1 MSKWSKDSWKNF
13 KIKHI
18 PQYNDPDQLEKAL
31 KKLEGF
37 PPLVFAGEC
46 RNLKQ
51 DLAKA
56 SKGDAF
62 LVQGGDCA
70 ESFKEFNAN
79 NIRDTFRVILQMSA
93 VITAKLKVPVI
104 KLGRIAGQFAK
115 PRSSDLETKDGKT
128 LNSYYG
134 DSINSIEFSEEK
146 REPNP
151 ARLLRAYSQSASTL
165 NLLRSFAQGGFA
177 NLRKVNSWN
186 MGFVKASKEGKKY
199 EKIAAKINE
208 YLDFMDAVGVNTST
222 VIDLNTVEFFTS
234 HEGLHLP
241 YEAALTRVDSLTNEV
256 YCTSAHFIWIGDR
269 TRFIDSAHVEFCRGI
284 SNPIGI
290 KCGPSLDPD
299 ELVKIIETINPA
311 NEPGKISLIF
321 RYGEESIDKHLP
333 GLVETITKNNKNVLW
348 ISDPMHGNTVKS
360 SSGLKTRD
368 FNSLLNE
375 TSKAI
380 KILKDRGCHLGGI
393 HLEMTGQ
400 NVTECIGGAQAIKDE
415 DLSARYHTHCDPR
428 LNANQALELAF
439 LISDKLR
446 ESQEPHNSKITIAK

>member
-208 YLDFMDAVGVNTST
+208 YLDFMDAVGVNTSS

-299 ELVKIIETINPA
+299 ELVNIIETINPA

-321 RYGEESIDKHLP
+321 RYGEDNIDKHLP
-333 GLVETITKNNKNVLW
+333 GLVEAITKNNKNVLW

-380 KILKDRGCHLGGI
+380 KILKDKGCHLGGI

-400 NVTECIGGAQAIKDE
+400 NVTECTGGAKNISDQ
-415 DLSARYHTHCDPR
+415 DLSSRYHTHCDPR
-428 LNANQALELAF
+428 LNADQALELAF
-439 LISDKLR
+439 LISDEIKK
-446 ESQEPHNSKITIAK
+446 NSNYAKNIIKAAS

>member
-1 MSKWSKDSWKNF
+1 MSKWTKDSWKNF
-13 KIKHI
+13 TIKHI
-18 PQYNDPDQLEKAL
+18 PQYNDVKQLEKAL

-51 DLAKA
+51 ELAKA
-56 SKGDAF
+56 SNGDAF

-115 PRSSDLETKDGKT
+115 PRSSDRETIDGKT

-134 DSINSIEFSEEK
+134 DSINGIEFSEEK

-186 MGFVKASKEGKKY
+186 MGFVKASEEGKRY
-199 EKIAAKINE
+199 EKIAGKINE

-222 VIDLNTVEFFTS
+222 VIDLNTVDFYTS

-241 YEAALTRVDSLTNEV
+241 YEEALTRVDSLSNEV
-256 YCTSAHFIWIGDR
+256 YCTSAHYIWIGDR
-269 TRFIDSAHVEFCRGI
+269 TRFIDSAHVEYCSGI

-290 KCGPSLDPD
+290 KCGPSLDNQ
-299 ELVKIIETINPA
+299 ELIKIIDKINPT
-311 NEPGKISLIF
+311 NDPGKISLIF
-321 RYGEESIDKHLP
+321 RYGEESIDKYLP
-333 GLVETITKNNKNVLW
+333 ELVDVIVKHKKNVLW

-375 TSKAI
+375 TSKAVE
-380 KILKDRGCHLGGI
+380 ILKLKGRHLGGI

-400 NVTECIGGAQAIKDE
+400 NVTECTGGIYKVGDD
-415 DLSARYHTHCDPR
+415 DLNSRYHTHCDPR
-428 LNANQALELAF
+428 LNANQALELSFNIAE
-439 LISDKLR
+439 KL
-446 ESQEPHNSKITIAK
+446 KK